1 MNKLL
6 EQIDALTARMT
17 AINAEQAEMESQA
30 AKNAGGLMTS
40 AQLAKYE
47 SLNVEYDKAKADKA
61 AAELQFNHQKSRQ
74 GRSASTNARPK
85 TAPNNFNSNADNNTQ
100 THHTQPQTPGRRYAN
115 MFASIEA
122 EDPKGGFSDV
132 NEYARAV
139 LMGHAH
145 DQRLANLS
153 MGEYSNPNGGFAVPP
168 EFAALMLDN
177 SLENEIVRP
186 RARIEPMIAKDKIIA
201 RWDYYDHSTGMHF
214 GGLKSQWVAECDTPA
229 TLSQGRLEQM
239 TLVASRLF
247 IYGKISNQLLDD
259 APGLSGSLDGAITAA
274 IGFDLDSAFLRG
286 TGVGMPKGI
295 LNDPAKITVPKESG
309 QDPASI
315 LYDNLVKMFARMSD
329 SCRERAYWLVNATA
343 IPELLTLSIE
353 IGVSGVHVPVMTRGP
368 NGFEILTRPV
378 IFTEKVPAIGTEGD
392 ISFVDFSQYAVGL
405 RNDLRLDKSAHIG
418 FATDETAFRAILRAD
433 GQGTW
438 KSAITPLFGDTQS
451 WIVTLQTRS

>member
-1 MNKLL
+1 MNTLV
-6 EQIDALTARMT
+6 EQIDQLTARMT
-17 AINAEQAEMESQA
+17 AIDAEQAAIESDAQ
-30 AKNAGGLMTS
+30 KNSNGLMNASQRT
-40 AQLAKYE
+40 KYE
-47 SLNVEYDKAKADKA
+47 LLGAEYDAKRSEKEA
-61 AAELQFNHQKSRQ
+61 AVKQFNDQKSRQ
-74 GRSASTNARPK
+74 GRNASTLPRPK
-85 TAPNNFNSNADNNTQ
+85 TDPNGINTQ
-100 THHTQPQTPGRRYAN
+100 AHHLLPQSQASGRTYAN
-115 MFASIEA
+115 MFGA
-122 EDPKGGFSDV
+122 EEDGKCGFADTR
-132 NEYARAV
+132 EFARAV
-139 LMGHAH
+139 LLGHAH
-145 DQRLANLS
+145 DERLTHLS
-153 MGEYSNPNGGFAVPP
+153 MGEYSNPAGGFAVPP

-214 GGLKSQWVAECDTPA
+214 GGLKSQWVAEGDTPA
-229 TLSQGRLEQM
+229 TLSQGKLEQM

-247 IYGKISNQLLDD
+247 IYGKVSNQLLDD
-259 APGLSGSLDGAITAA
+259 APTLSGSLDGAVTAA
-274 IGFDLDSAFLRG
+274 IGFDLDSAFFRG
-286 TGVGMPKGI
+286 TGVGMPLGI
-295 LNDPAKITVPKESG
+295 LNDPAKITIAKESG
-309 QDPASI
+309 QEAASI
-315 LYDNLVKMFARMSD
+315 NYDNLVKMFARMAD
-329 SCRERAYWLVNATA
+329 SCRERAYWVVNATA

-433 GQGTW
+433 GRGTW

-451 WIVTLQTRS
+451 WIVTLATRA

>member
-1 MNKLL
+1 
-6 EQIDALTARMT
+6 MT
-17 AINAEQAEMESQA
+17 AIDAEQAAIESDAQ
-30 AKNAGGLMTS
+30 KNSNGLMNASQRT
-40 AQLAKYE
+40 KYE
-47 SLNVEYDKAKADKA
+47 ALGAEYDTKRSEKDA
-61 AAELQFNHQKSRQ
+61 AVKQFNDQKARQ
-74 GRSASTNARPK
+74 GRNTSTLPRPK
-85 TAPNNFNSNADNNTQ
+85 TAPNSNVMTQ
-100 THHTQPQTPGRRYAN
+100 THHVLPQSQTPGHRYAN
-115 MFASIEA
+115 MFGA
-122 EDPKGGFSDV
+122 EEDGKCGFADTR
-132 NEYARAV
+132 EFARAV

-145 DQRLANLS
+145 DERLANLS
-153 MGEYSNPNGGFAVPP
+153 MGEYSDPAGGSAVPP

-177 SLENEIVRP
+177 SLESEIVRP

-214 GGLKSQWVAECDTPA
+214 GGLKSQWVAEGDVPA
-229 TLSQGRLEQM
+229 TMSQGKLEQM

-259 APGLSGSLDGAITAA
+259 APTISGSLDGAITSA
-274 IGFDLDSAFLRG
+274 IGFDLDSAFFRG
-286 TGVGMPKGI
+286 TGVGMPLGI
-295 LNDPAKITVPKESG
+295 LNDPAKITVAKESG
-309 QDPASI
+309 QDAASI
-315 LYDNLVKMFARMSD
+315 DYNNLVKMFARMAD
-329 SCRERAYWLVNATA
+329 SCRERAYWVVNATA

-433 GQGTW
+433 GRGTW
-438 KSAITPLFGDTQS
+438 KSAITPLFGNTQS
-451 WIVTLQTRS
+451 WVVTLETRA